1 MSSYGGWCL
10 RNRCRGVRELI
21 DCIFCCFA
29 VLDDFFFYGFAV
41 SYRPQC
47 PPPWTLDFLL
57 HGSPALYNLSLANG
71 DRIFGQMKNCGK
83 PWKGRGGGVGD
94 WLVFSI
100 RVSLQSSALIWLAT
114 LLVIRLQ
121 TELDDT
127 KSCYQLIKTMTKFG
141 KEIKYRL
148 YVFTK
153 NNDNNNNSLLGE
165 MRDNSVRTWYV
176 LSTYTGMTCWLS
188 L

>member
-1 MSSYGGWCL
+1 MVLISFRFEISKSEWENEFIRRVMFCKIDVERWESWSTVFLLFCGFGW
-10 RNRCRGVRELI
+10 
-21 DCIFCCFA
+21 
-29 VLDDFFFYGFAV
+29 FFFYGFAV

-83 PWKGRGGGVGD
+83 PWKERGRGVGD
-94 WLVFSI
+94 WLVFFI
-100 RVSLQSSALIWLAT
+100 RVSLQSSALIWLVT

-141 KEIKYRL
+141 KEIRYRL
-148 YVFTK
+148 YVFT
-153 NNDNNNNSLLGE
+153 
-165 MRDNSVRTWYV
+165 
-176 LSTYTGMTCWLS
+176 
-188 L
+188 

>member
-1 MSSYGGWCL
+1 MS
-10 RNRCRGVRELI
+10 RGERVDRLY
-21 DCIFCCFA
+21 FCCFA

-83 PWKGRGGGVGD
+83 PWKEGGGVVGD

-127 KSCYQLIKTMTKFG
+127 RSCYQLIKTMTKFG

-153 NNDNNNNSLLGE
+153 NSDNNNNSLLGE

>member
-1 MSSYGGWCL
+1 MS
-10 RNRCRGVRELI
+10 RGERVDRQY
-21 DCIFCCFA
+21 FCCFA

-83 PWKGRGGGVGD
+83 PWKERGRGVGD
-94 WLVFSI
+94 WLVFFI
-100 RVSLQSSALIWLAT
+100 RVSLQSSALIWLVT

-141 KEIKYRL
+141 KEIRYRL

-153 NNDNNNNSLLGE
+153 KQ
-165 MRDNSVRTWYV
+165 RQQ
-176 LSTYTGMTCWLS
+176 
-188 L
+188 